1 MNTKKQILIIS
12 EAHLIK
18 TFVLPTIKKLKA
30 ETNGVFDCFIV
41 SPISQTDRDILEKV
55 FDHVYANRHPHGFI
69 AKIPRLR
76 AYFGRYGR
84 SLLAKSLPN
93 YDVVHINFHHY
104 YFSYFTP
111 FIRKKTKKFYIT
123 FYGSDFN
130 QVENFRHKH
139 NLKSV
144 KLSDAVFTTNKT
156 LLNKV
161 VEKYGLLKRGISSD
175 ILIMLMDTFDGFE
188 KYLKNNTK
196 DKAKLEWGADKL
208 LIACGYS
215 AAPITQH
222 SKIIEA
228 LAANVEKVA
237 DAKVIFPMTYGHL
250 ADRSRAEV
258 KTLLAEQNIEAEV
271 LEDYLPLEK
280 INQLRL
286 ATDIFIH
293 IQTRDQMAASMLEHL
308 AAGSVVITGK
318 WLPYQSLIDKGV
330 FMIMLDSP
338 DDLSEALSNVLDNLD
353 IYLAK
358 SKVNREIILN
368 MMSWE
373 TIKANWYKYYEL
385 EEIK

>member
-1 MNTKKQILIIS
+1 MKINKRILIIS

-30 ETNGVFDCFIV
+30 ETHGVFDCFIV

-55 FDHVYANRHPHGFI
+55 FDHVYANKHPHGFI
-69 AKIPRLR
+69 AKVPRLR

-84 SLLAKSLPN
+84 IQLAKSLPD
-93 YDVVHINFHHY
+93 YDVAHINFHHY

-111 FIRKKTKKFYIT
+111 IIRKKTKKFYIT

-130 QVENFRHKH
+130 QVENYKHKH

-144 KLSDAVFTTNKT
+144 MLTDAVFTTNET
-156 LLNKV
+156 LLDKV
-161 VEKYGLLKRGISSD
+161 VKKYGVLKRGITSD
-175 ILIMLMDTFDGFE
+175 ILIMLMETFDGFE
-188 KYLKNNTK
+188 KYLNNNTK
-196 DKAKLEWGADKL
+196 DKAKREWGTDKL

-228 LAANVEKVA
+228 LSANVEKIA

-258 KTLLAEQNIEAEV
+258 KTLLAKQIFEVGV
-271 LEDYLPLEK
+271 LEKYLPLDKLEA
-280 INQLRL
+280 LRL
-286 ATDIFIH
+286 AADIFIH

-338 DDLSEALSNVLDNLD
+338 EDLAEALSNVLDNLD
-353 IYLAK
+353 IYLTKA
-358 SKVNREIILN
+358 KVNRNIILK

-373 TIKANWYKYYEL
+373 NIKANWCKYYEL
-385 EEIK
+385 ETKV